1 MANLG
6 VVNTGAQHWERSLS
20 WFAKDHRV
28 ADAAFDEAQFRE
40 GLRAFDRIAAKFPA
54 AVFLHLPMAEEARS
68 QAWLRRSPR
77 IREHLRALGGRY
89 RDGMRECGLE
99 GSDYHRHDPRPN
111 ANGYQKIRRC
121 VAQIVRGLR
130 TT

>member
-68 QAWLRRSPR
+68 QAWLHRSPR

-121 VAQIVRGLR
+121 VAQIVRALP